1 MCLFDVLTKCTA
13 RACLLLVSNIY
24 SKHFHLLMY
33 FLKFTFLHYTLF
45 FIFDLVFE
53 KILYTVENDLMCARW
68 RFNDPY
74 SVIRIEIRVDPALVD
89 PRVDRFNDFF
99 NVIAKEAYS
108 TEGLFIAH
116 FSSHTRTVSLGF
128 HMRTNRLIY
137 ACLWPMDHQLRLK
150 IRLIKHDPL
159 LLTSVQFIWVPM
171 GLVSYKNVV
180 SIKLCIS

>member
-1 MCLFDVLTKCTA
+1 MTPSTTTSQGCLFGLTFITWEMFECSMCLFDVLTKCTA

-74 SVIRIEIRVDPALVD
+74 SVIRIEIRVDPPQLILELIVSM
-89 PRVDRFNDFF
+89 
-99 NVIAKEAYS
+99 I
-108 TEGLFIAH
+108 
-116 FSSHTRTVSLGF
+116 SSMLLQKKHTRQRDYSLHIF
-128 HMRTNRLIY
+128 HRIQERF
-137 ACLWPMDHQLRLK
+137 HQ
-150 IRLIKHDPL
+150 D
-159 LLTSVQFIWVPM
+159 FICAPI
-171 GLVSYKNVV
+171 G
-180 SIKLCIS
+180 